1 MINGKLFE
9 NMQRLDT
16 KIKKIDRNECDM
28 LLSRNGLTVCGE
40 NCVVYAPAAKGAICE
55 NALISPFKPVFG
67 ALGTVDIDAKTLA
80 AVLSAFKGRVR
91 IESTVENTGS
101 AILLQIYEVGGENK
115 QAAIYCEREASL
127 E

>member
-1 MINGKLFE
+1 MINGKIFE
-9 NMQRLDT
+9 TMQRIDA

-28 LLSRNGLTVCGE
+28 HLSRNGLTVFGE
-40 NCVVYAPAAKGAICE
+40 NCVVYAPAAEGAICE

-67 ALGTVDIDAKTLA
+67 ALGTVDVDAKTLA

-91 IESTVENTGS
+91 IESTAENTGG
-101 AILLQIYEVGGENK
+101 AMLLQIYEVGGENK
-115 QAAIYCEREASL
+115 QAAIYCEQEASL

>member
-1 MINGKLFE
+1 
-9 NMQRLDT
+9 MQKLDT

-28 LLSRNGLTVCGE
+28 HLSRNGLTVCGE

-67 ALGTVDIDAKTLA
+67 AMGTVDIDAKTLA
-80 AVLSAFKGRVR
+80 AVLTAFKGRVR
-91 IESTVENTGS
+91 IELTVENTGS

-115 QAAIYCEREASL
+115 QAAICCEREASR

>member
-1 MINGKLFE
+1 MINGKTFE
-9 NMQRLDT
+9 NMQKLDA

-28 LLSRNGLTVCGE
+28 HLSRNGLTVCGE
-40 NCVVYAPAAKGAICE
+40 NCVVYAPATEGAICE

-67 ALGTVDIDAKTLA
+67 ALGTVDVDAKTLA
-80 AVLSAFKGRVR
+80 AVLTAFKGRVR

>member
-1 MINGKLFE
+1 MINGKIFE

-28 LLSRNGLTVCGE
+28 CLSRNGLTVCGE
-40 NCVVYAPAAKGAICE
+40 NCVVYVPAAEGAICE

-80 AVLSAFKGRVR
+80 AVLTAFKGRVR

>member
-28 LLSRNGLTVCGE
+28 HLSRNGLTVCGE
-40 NCVVYAPAAKGAICE
+40 NCVVYAPAANGAICE

>member
-1 MINGKLFE
+1 MINGKTFE

-28 LLSRNGLTVCGE
+28 RLSRNGITVCGE
-40 NCVVYAPAAKGAICE
+40 NCVVFAPAAEGAICE
-55 NALISPFKPVFG
+55 NALISPYKPVFG
-67 ALGTVDIDAKTLA
+67 ALGTVDVDAKTLA
-80 AVLSAFKGRVR
+80 AVLAAFKGRVR
-91 IESTVENTGS
+91 IESTAENTGS

-115 QAAIYCEREASL
+115 QAAICCEREASR

>member
-1 MINGKLFE
+1 MINGKIFE

-28 LLSRNGLTVCGE
+28 LLSRNGLTVRGE

-80 AVLSAFKGRVR
+80 AVLTAFKGRVR
-91 IESTVENTGS
+91 IELTAENTGS
-101 AILLQIYEVGGENK
+101 AMLLQIYEVGGENK
-115 QAAIYCEREASL
+115 QAVVCCEQEASL

>member
-1 MINGKLFE
+1 MINGKTFE
-9 NMQRLDT
+9 TMQKLDA

-28 LLSRNGLTVCGE
+28 RLSRNGLTVCGE
-40 NCVVYAPAAKGAICE
+40 NCVVYAPATECAICE

-67 ALGTVDIDAKTLA
+67 ALGTVDVDAKTLA
-80 AVLSAFKGRVR
+80 AVLTAFKGRVR

-115 QAAIYCEREASL
+115 QAAIYCEREAIL

>member
-1 MINGKLFE
+1 MVKLSKTCSVST
-9 NMQRLDT
+9 QKL
-16 KIKKIDRNECDM
+16 KK
-28 LLSRNGLTVCGE
+28 STGTS
-40 NCVVYAPAAKGAICE
+40 AICE

-80 AVLSAFKGRVR
+80 AVLTAFKGRGR

-101 AILLQIYEVGGENK
+101 AILLQIYEVGDENK
-115 QAAIYCEREASL
+115 QAAICCEREASL